1 MKMNWD
7 SAEQIAAFFDFPDT
21 LREDPVAL
29 RLAIIRKMAS
39 VHPDHHQGNFKDI
52 ETETLW
58 DQLNSAKVFLDT
70 QDKAAFLDQ
79 TSTQLIPLSQ
89 VTELV
94 KVISQTGRNS
104 IENSVSSLKAE
115 ARSDARSDGIVPR
128 ISSGVAA
135 TICAFLFA
143 FPNTVKDNPIIGEL
157 LKNQQ
162 MQLMLLILSFF
173 FAMLFMMTWSN
184 EKRQEAKV
192 DFLSTE
198 EGLKH
203 TLYKL
208 SRHINNSRRF
218 AHNDLIQAIRPSSRN
233 SRSSYLE
240 VMNPFIFS
248 SNRLSMSLADKIA
261 SLQLDK
267 LKQRGMIIELPQTG
281 LDRTYEFS
289 ETAYLGLVGS
299 KELNSEL

>member
-1 MKMNWD
+1 MKMNWE
-7 SAEQIAAFFDFPDT
+7 SAEQIAAFFDFSDT
-21 LREDPVAL
+21 PHEDPVAL

-39 VHPDHHQGNFKDI
+39 VHPDHHQGNFKDA

-70 QDKAAFLDQ
+70 QDKAAFV
-79 TSTQLIPLSQ
+79 SKKNTQLIPLSQ

-94 KVISQTGRNS
+94 KIITEAGKPSF
-104 IENSVSSLKAE
+104 ENSVSSLKAE
-115 ARSDARSDGIVPR
+115 ARSDARSDGILPR

-143 FPNTVKDNPIIGEL
+143 FPNTIKDNPILGDL
-157 LKNQQ
+157 LKYQLTQ
-162 MQLMLLILSFF
+162 MILLTLSFF
-173 FAMLFMMTWSN
+173 FAMIFMMTWSN

-203 TLYKL
+203 TLYIL
-208 SRHINNSRRF
+208 CRHINSAPRF
-218 AHNDLIQAIRPSSRN
+218 AHSDLIQAISPRSKN
-233 SRSSYLE
+233 SRSGNLE
-240 VMNPFIFS
+240 VMNPFGFG
-248 SNRLSMSLADKIA
+248 SNRLSMSLADRIA

-281 LDRTYEFS
+281 LDRIYEFS
-289 ETAYLGLVGS
+289 ENAYLELARA
-299 KELNSEL
+299 KEPNAKL